1 MQTRLADFIRD
12 TPQGD
17 TAEAILRACVHCGFC
32 TATCPTYQLTGDE
45 LDGPRG
51 RIYLIKQLLETG
63 QGGAV
68 VRHHLDRCLTCR
80 ACETTCPSGVRY
92 ARLLDI
98 GREVAERHASRPW
111 TERLQRRMLRWIVPE
126 PRRFKSAIRLAHV
139 FKPLLPQVLREKV
152 PPLPSPAHAG
162 GTGIEAGRPGH
173 LRTGLI
179 LDGCAQSV
187 VTPQVNAAAR
197 RLFGRLG
204 IHLIAAPGAGCC
216 GALSTHL
223 SAHEEGLAQMRRN
236 IDAWW
241 PYIEAGA
248 EAILVTASGCGSLVK
263 DYGDALCDDPD
274 YADKA
279 RRVSALA
286 RDPCE
291 MLTADD
297 LSRLGIQGHGTR
309 IAFQSPCSLQHGQR
323 LAGRVEALLRAVGY
337 ELTPVADGH
346 LCCGSAGSYSVLQ
359 PALSSTLRDNKL
371 GALQAGQPMWIVTA
385 NIGCQMHLA
394 AGTALPVMH
403 WLEVLDRA

>member
-63 QGGAV
+63 QGGSV

-98 GREVAERHASRPW
+98 GREVVERHAPRSW
-111 TERLQRRMLRWIVPE
+111 IERLQRRMLRWIVPE
-126 PRRFKSAIRLAHV
+126 PRRFKMAIRLAHA
-139 FKPLLPQVLREKV
+139 FKSLLPDALGQKV
-152 PPLPSPAHAG
+152 PHLPALASG
-162 GTGIEAGRPGH
+162 GEGA
-173 LRTGLI
+173 LSSQVRTYL
-179 LDGCAQSV
+179 LLEGCAQSV

-204 IHLIAAPGAGCC
+204 IHLMAVPEAGCC
-216 GALSTHL
+216 GALSSHL
-223 SAHEEGLAQMRRN
+223 SAHAEGRAQMRRN

-241 PYIEAGA
+241 PHIEAGA
-248 EAILVTASGCGSLVK
+248 GAILVTASGCGTMVK
-263 DYGDALCDDPD
+263 DYGDVLRDDPC

-279 RRVSALA
+279 RRVSELA

-297 LSRLGIQGHGTR
+297 LKRLNIQGLGTR

-359 PALSSTLRDNKL
+359 PALSSALRENKL
-371 GALQAGQPMWIVTA
+371 AALQAGQPMFIVTA

-394 AGTALPVMH
+394 AGTRLPVRH
-403 WLEVLDRA
+403 WLEVLDQP